1 MSTSVPRG
9 RGTVV
14 WRQRPY
20 VGCVRM
26 ARVEGARAGKVR
38 SFDSTASTEEEEAE
52 ENVEEGDKEEEEEQA
67 AAAAAAEGE
76 EEEVGNGPWLVEGT
90 GLRQSLCVGTRI
102 EA

>member
-1 MSTSVPRG
+1 M
-9 RGTVV
+9 
-14 WRQRPY
+14 
-20 VGCVRM
+20 GCVRM

-52 ENVEEGDKEEEEEQA
+52 ENVEEDDKEEEEQ
-67 AAAAAAEGE
+67 AAAAEGE
-76 EEEVGNGPWLVEGT
+76 EEEVGNCPWLVEGT